1 MAVGEKS
8 EDPQNISAGPS
19 ERRPENENGPA
30 SSIATGVGTSINT
43 SCEFFHIKMHASLK
57 ILILTLVSFSGSGDF
72 AENSRVESETS
83 DKTADKNNES
93 VNAKLVNASNES
105 TATSA
110 NTSTKAKDD
119 ESNETNETSQENF
132 SF

>member
-43 SCEFFHIKMHASLK
+43 SCEFFHIKMHVASLK

-105 TATSA
+105 TATST
-110 NTSTKAKDD
+110 NTSTKDD